1 MQRLQIKPRE
11 EITVV
16 NVVCTADLKQS
27 IDIASFNEYKHLSS
41 NLELYRCGYVKDDV
55 MTGRVTVFGNGKLI
69 SVGTKSIEQA
79 IFELKKASKI
89 LQNYG
94 LSKAKKITP
103 TVRNMVACYVLE
115 NPVHLEKLARTLPR
129 SMYEPEQFPG
139 IIFRIQGSVVA
150 LIFASGSVV
159 LVGSK
164 SYEELNSAFFELVQ
178 RI

>member
-1 MQRLQIKPRE
+1 MQRLEIKPRE

-55 MTGRVTVFGNGKLI
+55 MRGRVTVFRNGKLI
-69 SVGTKSIEQA
+69 SVGTRSIAQA

-89 LQNYG
+89 LQKYG

-103 TVRNMVACYVLE
+103 IVRNIVAHCILE
-115 NPVHLEKLARTLPR
+115 NSIHLEKLARALPR
-129 SMYEPEQFPG
+129 SMYEPDQFPG

-150 LIFASGSVV
+150 LIFASGSIIM
-159 LVGSK
+159 VGSK
-164 SYEELNSAFFELVQ
+164 SYEELNSTFFELVQ